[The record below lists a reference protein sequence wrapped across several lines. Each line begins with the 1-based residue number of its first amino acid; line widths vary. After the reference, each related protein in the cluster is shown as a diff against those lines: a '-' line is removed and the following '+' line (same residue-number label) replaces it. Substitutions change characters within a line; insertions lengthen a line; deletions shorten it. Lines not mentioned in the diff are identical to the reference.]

1 MFARFRDENALLQP
15 ETLVSGLSH
24 ISDLRPFTGDDR
36 RACYQLKL
44 RDGRLL
50 AWAEFGHRH
59 GYPILYM
66 HRQGGCGLE
75 AQFLHEAACAAGF
88 RLIAVDRPGLGGSD
102 FISYKHPA
110 DLIDDYIELLSR
122 LRLTQVA
129 VFSWGGGSKFALAM
143 AARCP
148 DRVAFLNLLSPDEN
162 SFRFSP
168 RRILTVP
175 ATLALRALLA
185 LRTWRTAGN
194 GARYLQRWREQ
205 MCYADRKQMEEPEVE
220 SILAGIARETTVQGV
235 NGLAQ
240 DIWSSLTRDSNGSA
254 SALISSLNVPVH
266 IWHGSADSRGR
277 PDSALATRVDE
288 TDQTS
293 TTGVFRHRVRRQGYL
308 FFRHITGDMFRVA
321 RREIGISR
329 VAAGQQLR

>member
-1 MFARFRDENALLQP
+1 MFARFRDENAVLQP
-15 ETLVSGLSH
+15 GTQVPGLPH
-24 ISDLRPFTGDDR
+24 MPDVRPLIEDNR
-36 RACYQLKL
+36 RACCQLSL

-66 HRQGGCGLE
+66 HRQGGCRLE

-110 DLIDDYIELLSR
+110 DLIDDYVELLNR

-129 VFSWGGGSKFALAM
+129 VFSWGAGSKFALAM
-143 AARCP
+143 ADQCP
-148 DRVAFLNLLSPDEN
+148 DRVAFLGLLSPGEH

-175 ATLALRALLA
+175 AIFALRAMLA
-185 LRTWRTAGN
+185 LRTWRMAGN

-220 SILAGIARETTVQGV
+220 NILAGIARETTVQGV

-240 DIWSSLTRDSNGSA
+240 DVWCGLTRDNIGFSGAEIRTLS
-254 SALISSLNVPVH
+254 VPVH
-266 IWHGSADSRGR
+266 IWHGSSGSSGR
-277 PDSALATRVDE
+277 PESALAAEADV
-288 TDQTS
+288 TDQPS
-293 TTGVFRHRVRRQGYL
+293 EAGVIWHRVRRQGYL

-321 RREIGISR
+321 RREIGVSR